1 MVLLCVEDFQNLSEK
16 SEEEDEEEEEVLGI
30 YIFKHLQP

>member
-16 SEEEDEEEEEVLGI
+16 SEEEYAQANKDTEG
-30 YIFKHLQP
+30 KGN